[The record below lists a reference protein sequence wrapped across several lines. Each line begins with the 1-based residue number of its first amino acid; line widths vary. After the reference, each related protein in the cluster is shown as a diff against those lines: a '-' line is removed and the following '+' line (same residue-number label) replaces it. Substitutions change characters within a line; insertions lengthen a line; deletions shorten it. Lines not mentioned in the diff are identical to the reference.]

1 MARQESDR
9 EDLLREAT
17 ALAERAEIQ
26 IGVREETFVVG
37 FRRDGSASLFF
48 NDEVVFQFNTRH
60 ALRRAHAA
68 GELLKAEA
76 GRLIALRR
84 QRTAD
89 EVQLLRRELTDA
101 EQQTQLRLLD
111 SLLELL
117 RQGFASGELR
127 IVGQHPPE
135 ANLRQR
141 IESWLQELPESIAIA
156 DRPNVS

>member
-9 EDLLREAT
+9 EDILREAT
-17 ALAERAEIQ
+17 ALVERAELRIAPRDEAF
-26 IGVREETFVVG
+26 IVG

-48 NDEVVFQFNTRH
+48 NDELVFQFNNRDE
-60 ALRRAHAA
+60 LRRAHAA

-84 QRTAD
+84 QRTPD

-111 SLLELL
+111 SLLDLL

-127 IVGQHPPE
+127 VVGQHPPE
-135 ANLRQR
+135 ASLRQR
-141 IESWLQELPESIAIA
+141 IEGWLEQLPDSIAIA
-156 DRPNVS
+156 DRPNVL